1 MKKIFTLILT
11 IVFICSCSIIA
22 SAAEAKYNTAG
33 ELYEAWC
40 ENLPDYICGVWSTDG
55 GANNLTFGIQDNA
68 NGNAGKQEMLSLVK
82 NDSTLTF
89 VYQEY
94 SRNYLLQIQREIDEY
109 MKKEL
114 GLIST
119 ALNEQ
124 NNCVELGIL
133 KERKDDVA
141 TQDMIKEIADR
152 YGNAV
157 TVEYTDEIFELTIGE
172 EQSLQSQHFLF
183 YTMGIIAVLLV
194 GMFFVFQK
202 RNVLLLQT
210 NNGATVSATTYP
222 STKEVEN
229 LVRKTQYDI
238 PSELDQRI
246 MSEINK
252 TE

>member
-1 MKKIFTLILT
+1 MKKLFALILA
-11 IVFICSCSIIA
+11 VVLICSCSIIA
-22 SAAEAKYNTAG
+22 SAEEAKYNTAG
-33 ELYEAWC
+33 ELYEAWY

-55 GANNLTFGIQDNA
+55 GTNNLTFGIQNNA
-68 NGNAGKQEMLSLVK
+68 AGNAGKQEMLDLVK
-82 NDSTLTF
+82 NNSTLTF

-124 NNCVELGIL
+124 NNCIELGIL

-141 TQDMIKEIADR
+141 TQDMIKEITDR
-152 YGNAV
+152 YGKAV
-157 TVEYTDEIFELTIGE
+157 TVEYTDAIYALTTDMNG
-172 EQSLQSQHFLF
+172 LWTSQHIILI
-183 YTMGIIAVLLV
+183 MGIVVVCLAGI
-194 GMFFVFQK
+194 FFVFQK

-210 NNGATVSATTYP
+210 NNGATVSTATSP
-222 STKEVEN
+222 STKEVED

-246 MSEINK
+246 MNEINK

>member
-1 MKKIFTLILT
+1 MKKLFALILA
-11 IVFICSCSIIA
+11 VVLICSCSIIV
-22 SAAEAKYNTAG
+22 SAEEAKYNTAG
-33 ELYEAWC
+33 ELYEAWY

-55 GANNLTFGIQDNA
+55 GTNNLTFGIQNNA
-68 NGNAGKQEMLSLVK
+68 AGNAGKQEMLDLVK
-82 NDSTLTF
+82 NNSTLTF

-124 NNCVELGIL
+124 NNCIELGIL

-141 TQDMIKEIADR
+141 TQDMIKEITDR

-157 TVEYTDEIFELTIGE
+157 TVEYTDAIYALTTDMNG
-172 EQSLQSQHFLF
+172 LWTSQHIILI
-183 YTMGIIAVLLV
+183 MGIVVVFLA

-210 NNGATVSATTYP
+210 NNGATVSTATSP

-246 MSEINK
+246 MNEINK

>member
-1 MKKIFTLILT
+1 MKKIITLILT

-55 GANNLTFGIQDNA
+55 GASNLTFGIQNNA
-68 NGNAGKQEMLSLVK
+68 AGNAGKQEILDLVK

-124 NNCVELGIL
+124 NNCIDLGIL

-157 TVEYTDEIFELTIGE
+157 TVEYTDEILEITIGE

-210 NNGATVSATTYP
+210 NNGATVSTATFP

-246 MSEINK
+246 MNEINK
-252 TE
+252 IE

>member
-1 MKKIFTLILT
+1 MKKLFALILA
-11 IVFICSCSIIA
+11 VVLICSCSIIA
-22 SAAEAKYNTAG
+22 SAEEAKYNTAG
-33 ELYEAWC
+33 ELYEAWY

-55 GANNLTFGIQDNA
+55 GTNNLTFGIQNNA
-68 NGNAGKQEMLSLVK
+68 AGNAGKQEMLDLVK
-82 NDSTLTF
+82 NNSTLTF

-124 NNCVELGIL
+124 NNCIELGIL

-141 TQDMIKEIADR
+141 TQDMIKEITDR

-157 TVEYTDEIFELTIGE
+157 TVEYTDAIYALTTDMNG
-172 EQSLQSQHFLF
+172 LWTSQHIILI
-183 YTMGIIAVLLV
+183 MGIVVVFLA

-210 NNGATVSATTYP
+210 NNGATVSTATSP

-246 MSEINK
+246 MNEINK

>member
-1 MKKIFTLILT
+1 MKKLFALILA
-11 IVFICSCSIIA
+11 VVLICSCSIIV
-22 SAAEAKYNTAG
+22 SAEEAKYNTAG
-33 ELYEAWC
+33 ELYEAWY

-55 GANNLTFGIQDNA
+55 GTNNLTFGIQNNA
-68 NGNAGKQEMLSLVK
+68 AGNAGKQEMLDLVK
-82 NDSTLTF
+82 NNSTLTF

-124 NNCVELGIL
+124 NNCIELGIL

-141 TQDMIKEIADR
+141 TQDMIKEITNR

-157 TVEYTDEIFELTIGE
+157 TVEYTDAIYALTTDMNG
-172 EQSLQSQHFLF
+172 LWTSQHIILI
-183 YTMGIIAVLLV
+183 MGIVVVFLA

-210 NNGATVSATTYP
+210 NNGATVSTATSP

-246 MSEINK
+246 MNEINK

>member
-22 SAAEAKYNTAG
+22 SAAESKYNTAG

-55 GANNLTFGIQDNA
+55 GANNLTFGIQNNA
-68 NGNAGKQEMLSLVK
+68 DGNAGKQEMLSLVK

-109 MKKEL
+109 MIKDL
-114 GLIST
+114 GLVET
-119 ALNEQ
+119 ALDEQ
-124 NNCVELGIL
+124 NNCIELGIL
-133 KERKDDVA
+133 TERKDDVN
-141 TQDMIKEIADR
+141 TQNMLEEIIDK
-152 YGNAV
+152 YGKAV
-157 TVEYTDEIFELTIGE
+157 SVHYTDKIFDLTIGVE
-172 EQSLQSQHFLF
+172 KPFQSQHFLL
-183 YTMGIIAVLLV
+183 YIVGIITVLLV
-194 GMFFVFQK
+194 GLFFVFQK
-202 RNVLLLQT
+202 RNIPLLQT

-246 MSEINK
+246 MREINK

>member
-1 MKKIFTLILT
+1 MIDHYIRQ
-11 IVFICSCSIIA
+11 
-22 SAAEAKYNTAG
+22 
-33 ELYEAWC
+33 WC

-55 GANNLTFGIQDNA
+55 GANNLTFGIQNNA
-68 NGNAGKQEMLSLVK
+68 AGNAGKQEMLDLVK

-109 MKKEL
+109 MKDDL
-114 GLIST
+114 GLVET
-119 ALNEQ
+119 ALDEQ
-124 NNCVELGIL
+124 NNCIGVGIL
-133 KERKDDVA
+133 TERKDDA
-141 TQDMIKEIADR
+141 DTQNMLEEITDK
-152 YGNAV
+152 YGKAV
-157 TVEYTDEIFELTIGE
+157 SIHYTDAIFDLTIGE

-183 YTMGIIAVLLV
+183 YTMGIMAVLLV

-210 NNGATVSATTYP
+210 NNGATVSTATSP

-246 MSEINK
+246 MNEINK
-252 TE
+252 IE

>member
-1 MKKIFTLILT
+1 MKKIITLILT

-55 GANNLTFGIQDNA
+55 GANNLTFGIQNNA
-68 NGNAGKQEMLSLVK
+68 AGNAGKQEMLDLVK

-109 MKKEL
+109 MKDDL
-114 GLIST
+114 GLVET
-119 ALNEQ
+119 ALDEQ
-124 NNCVELGIL
+124 NNCIGVGIL
-133 KERKDDVA
+133 TERKDDA
-141 TQDMIKEIADR
+141 DTQNMLEEITDK
-152 YGNAV
+152 YGKAV
-157 TVEYTDEIFELTIGE
+157 SIHYTDAIFDLTIGE

-183 YTMGIIAVLLV
+183 YTMGIMAVLLV

-210 NNGATVSATTYP
+210 NNGATVSTATSP

-238 PSELDQRI
+238 PSELDKRI
-246 MSEINK
+246 MNEINK
-252 TE
+252 IE

>member
-1 MKKIFTLILT
+1 MKKLFALILA
-11 IVFICSCSIIA
+11 VVLICSCSIIA
-22 SAAEAKYNTAG
+22 SAEEAKYNTAG
-33 ELYEAWC
+33 ELYEAWY

-55 GANNLTFGIQDNA
+55 GTNNLTFGIQNNA
-68 NGNAGKQEMLSLVK
+68 AGNAGKQEMLDLVK
-82 NDSTLTF
+82 NNSTLTF

-124 NNCVELGIL
+124 NNCIELGIL

-141 TQDMIKEIADR
+141 TQDMIKEITDR

-157 TVEYTDEIFELTIGE
+157 TVEYTDAIYALTTDMNG
-172 EQSLQSQHFLF
+172 LWTSQHIILI
-183 YTMGIIAVLLV
+183 MGIVVVFLA

-210 NNGATVSATTYP
+210 NNGATVSTATSP
-222 STKEVEN
+222 STKEVED

-246 MSEINK
+246 MNEINK

>member
-1 MKKIFTLILT
+1 MKKIITLILT

-33 ELYEAWC
+33 ELYEVWC

-55 GANNLTFGIQDNA
+55 GANNLTFGIQNNA
-68 NGNAGKQEMLSLVK
+68 AGNAGKQEMLDLVK

-109 MKKEL
+109 MKDDL
-114 GLIST
+114 GLVET
-119 ALNEQ
+119 ALDEQ
-124 NNCVELGIL
+124 NNCIGLGIL
-133 KERKDDVA
+133 TERKDDA
-141 TQDMIKEIADR
+141 DTQNMLEEITDK
-152 YGNAV
+152 YGKAV
-157 TVEYTDEIFELTIGE
+157 SIHYTDAIFDLTIGE
-172 EQSLQSQHFLF
+172 ERSLQSQHFLF
-183 YTMGIIAVLLV
+183 YTMGIMAVLLV

-210 NNGATVSATTYP
+210 NNGAPVSTATSP

-246 MSEINK
+246 MNEINK
-252 TE
+252 IE

>member
-1 MKKIFTLILT
+1 ML
-11 IVFICSCSIIA
+11 ICSCSIIV
-22 SAAEAKYNTAG
+22 SAEEAKYNTAG
-33 ELYEAWC
+33 ELYEAWY

-55 GANNLTFGIQDNA
+55 GTNNLTFGIQNNA
-68 NGNAGKQEMLSLVK
+68 AGNAGKQEMLDLVK
-82 NDSTLTF
+82 NNSTLTF

-124 NNCVELGIL
+124 NNCIELGIL

-141 TQDMIKEIADR
+141 TQDMIKEITDR

-157 TVEYTDEIFELTIGE
+157 TVEYTDAIYALTTDMNG
-172 EQSLQSQHFLF
+172 LWTSQHIILI
-183 YTMGIIAVLLV
+183 MGIVVVFLA

-210 NNGATVSATTYP
+210 NNGATVSTATSP

-246 MSEINK
+246 MNEINK

>member
-1 MKKIFTLILT
+1 MKKLFALILA
-11 IVFICSCSIIA
+11 VVLICSCSIIA
-22 SAAEAKYNTAG
+22 SAEEAKYNTAG
-33 ELYEAWC
+33 ELYEAWY

-55 GANNLTFGIQDNA
+55 GTNNLTFGIQNNA
-68 NGNAGKQEMLSLVK
+68 AGNAGKQEMLDLVK
-82 NDSTLTF
+82 NNSTLTF

-124 NNCVELGIL
+124 NNCIELGIL

-141 TQDMIKEIADR
+141 TQDMIKEITDR

-157 TVEYTDEIFELTIGE
+157 TVEYTDAIYALTTDMNG
-172 EQSLQSQHFLF
+172 LWTSQHIILI
-183 YTMGIIAVLLV
+183 MGIVVVCLAGI
-194 GMFFVFQK
+194 FFVFQK

-210 NNGATVSATTYP
+210 NNGATVSTATSP
-222 STKEVEN
+222 STKEVED

-246 MSEINK
+246 MNEINK

>member
-1 MKKIFTLILT
+1 MKKIITLILT

-22 SAAEAKYNTAG
+22 SAEEAKYNTAG

-55 GANNLTFGIQDNA
+55 GASNLTFGIQNNA
-68 NGNAGKQEMLSLVK
+68 AGNAGKQEILDLVR

-109 MKKEL
+109 MKDDL
-114 GLIST
+114 GLVET
-119 ALNEQ
+119 ALDEQ
-124 NNCVELGIL
+124 NNCIGVGIL
-133 KERKDDVA
+133 TERKDDA
-141 TQDMIKEIADR
+141 DTQNMLEEITDK
-152 YGNAV
+152 YGKAV
-157 TVEYTDEIFELTIGE
+157 SIHYTDAIFDLTIGE

-183 YTMGIIAVLLV
+183 YTMGIMAVLLV

-210 NNGATVSATTYP
+210 NNGATVSTATFP

-246 MSEINK
+246 MNEINK
-252 TE
+252 AE

>member
-1 MKKIFTLILT
+1 MKKLFALILA
-11 IVFICSCSIIA
+11 VVLICSSSIIA
-22 SAAEAKYNTAG
+22 SAEEAKYNTAG
-33 ELYEAWC
+33 ELYEAWS

-55 GANNLTFGIQDNA
+55 GTNNLTFGIQNNA
-68 NGNAGKQEMLSLVK
+68 AGNAGKQEMLDLVK
-82 NDSTLTF
+82 NNSTLTF

-124 NNCVELGIL
+124 NNCIELGIL

-141 TQDMIKEIADR
+141 TQDMIKEITDR

-157 TVEYTDEIFELTIGE
+157 TVEYTDAIYALTTDMNG
-172 EQSLQSQHFLF
+172 LWTSQHIILI
-183 YTMGIIAVLLV
+183 MGIVVVCLAGI
-194 GMFFVFQK
+194 FFVFQK

-210 NNGATVSATTYP
+210 NNGATVSTATSP
-222 STKEVEN
+222 STKEVED

-246 MSEINK
+246 MNEINK

>member
-1 MKKIFTLILT
+1 MKKLFALILA
-11 IVFICSCSIIA
+11 VVLICSCSIIV
-22 SAAEAKYNTAG
+22 SAEEAKYNTAG
-33 ELYEAWC
+33 ELYEAWY

-55 GANNLTFGIQDNA
+55 GTNNLTFGIQNNA
-68 NGNAGKQEMLSLVK
+68 AGNAGKQEMLDLVK
-82 NDSTLTF
+82 NNSTLTF

-124 NNCVELGIL
+124 NNCIELGIL

-141 TQDMIKEIADR
+141 TQDMIKEITDR

-157 TVEYTDEIFELTIGE
+157 TVEHTDAIYALTTDMNG
-172 EQSLQSQHFLF
+172 LWTSQHIILI
-183 YTMGIIAVLLV
+183 MGIVVVFLA

-210 NNGATVSATTYP
+210 NNGATVSTATSP

-246 MSEINK
+246 MNEINK

>member
-1 MKKIFTLILT
+1 MKKLFALILA
-11 IVFICSCSIIA
+11 VVLICSCSIIV
-22 SAAEAKYNTAG
+22 SAEEAKYNTAG
-33 ELYEAWC
+33 ELYEAWY

-55 GANNLTFGIQDNA
+55 GTNNLTFGIKNNA
-68 NGNAGKQEMLSLVK
+68 AGNAGKQEMLDLVK
-82 NDSTLTF
+82 NNSTLTF

-124 NNCVELGIL
+124 NNCIELGIL

-141 TQDMIKEIADR
+141 TQDMIKEVTDR

-157 TVEYTDEIFELTIGE
+157 TVEYTDAIYALTTDMNG
-172 EQSLQSQHFLF
+172 LWTSQHIILI
-183 YTMGIIAVLLV
+183 MGIVVVFLA

-210 NNGATVSATTYP
+210 NNGATVSTATSP

-246 MSEINK
+246 MNEINK

>member
-1 MKKIFTLILT
+1 MKKLFALILA
-11 IVFICSCSIIA
+11 VVLICSCSIIA
-22 SAAEAKYNTAG
+22 SAEEAKYNTAG
-33 ELYEAWC
+33 ELYEAWY

-55 GANNLTFGIQDNA
+55 GTSNLTFGIQNNA
-68 NGNAGKQEMLSLVK
+68 AGNAGKQEMLDLVK
-82 NDSTLTF
+82 NNSTLTF

-124 NNCVELGIL
+124 NNCIELGIL

-141 TQDMIKEIADR
+141 TQDMIKEITDR

-157 TVEYTDEIFELTIGE
+157 TVEYTDAIYALTTDMNG
-172 EQSLQSQHFLF
+172 LWTSQHIILI
-183 YTMGIIAVLLV
+183 MGIVVVFLA

-210 NNGATVSATTYP
+210 NNGATVSTATSP

-246 MSEINK
+246 MNEINK

>member
-1 MKKIFTLILT
+1 MKKLFSLILA
-11 IVFICSCSIIA
+11 VVLICSCSIIA
-22 SAAEAKYNTAG
+22 SAEEAKYNTAG

-55 GANNLTFGIQDNA
+55 GSNNLTFGIQN
-68 NGNAGKQEMLSLVK
+68 NESGNAGKQEMLDLVK

-109 MKKEL
+109 MKDDL
-114 GLIST
+114 GLVET
-119 ALNEQ
+119 ALDEQ
-124 NNCVELGIL
+124 NNCIGVGIL
-133 KERKDDVA
+133 TERKDDA
-141 TQDMIKEIADR
+141 DTQNMLEEITDK
-152 YGNAV
+152 YGKAV
-157 TVEYTDEIFELTIGE
+157 SIHYTDAIFDLTIGE

-183 YTMGIIAVLLV
+183 YTMGIMAVLLV

-210 NNGATVSATTYP
+210 NNGATVSTATSP

-246 MSEINK
+246 MNEINK
-252 TE
+252 IE

>member
-1 MKKIFTLILT
+1 MKKLFALILA
-11 IVFICSCSIIA
+11 VVLICSCSIIV
-22 SAAEAKYNTAG
+22 SAEEAKYNTAG
-33 ELYEAWC
+33 ELYEAWY

-55 GANNLTFGIQDNA
+55 GTNNLTFGIQNNA
-68 NGNAGKQEMLSLVK
+68 AGNAGKQEMLDLVK
-82 NDSTLTF
+82 NNSTLTF

-124 NNCVELGIL
+124 NNCIELGIL

-141 TQDMIKEIADR
+141 TQDMIKEITDR

-157 TVEYTDEIFELTIGE
+157 TVEYTDAIYALTTDMNG
-172 EQSLQSQHFLF
+172 LWTSQHIILIMGLVVVFL
-183 YTMGIIAVLLV
+183 A

-210 NNGATVSATTYP
+210 NNGATVSTATSP

-246 MSEINK
+246 MNEINK

>member
-1 MKKIFTLILT
+1 
-11 IVFICSCSIIA
+11 
-22 SAAEAKYNTAG
+22 
-33 ELYEAWC
+33 
-40 ENLPDYICGVWSTDG
+40 
-55 GANNLTFGIQDNA
+55 
-68 NGNAGKQEMLSLVK
+68 MLDLVK
-82 NDSTLTF
+82 NNSTLTF

-124 NNCVELGIL
+124 NNCIELGIL

-141 TQDMIKEIADR
+141 TQDMIKEITDR

-157 TVEYTDEIFELTIGE
+157 TVEYTDAIYALTTDMNG
-172 EQSLQSQHFLF
+172 LWTSQHIILI
-183 YTMGIIAVLLV
+183 MGIVVVFLA

-210 NNGATVSATTYP
+210 NNGATVSTATSP

-246 MSEINK
+246 MNEINK

>member
-1 MKKIFTLILT
+1 MKKLFALILT
-11 IVFICSCSIIA
+11 LVLICSCAIIA
-22 SAAEAKYNTAG
+22 SAEEAKYNTAG

-55 GANNLTFGIQDNA
+55 GTNNLTFGIQNNA
-68 NGNAGKQEMLSLVK
+68 SGNAGKQEMLDFVE

-94 SRNYLLQIQREIDEY
+94 SRNYLLQVQREIDEY

-124 NNCVELGIL
+124 NNCIELGIL

-141 TQDMIKEIADR
+141 TQDMIKEITDR

-157 TVEYTDEIFELTIGE
+157 TVEYTDAIYEITTDMNGLWT
-172 EQSLQSQHFLF
+172 SQHIVLI
-183 YTMGIIAVLLV
+183 MGIVLVFLA

-202 RNVLLLQT
+202 RNVLLLQA
-210 NNGATVSATTYP
+210 NNGATVSATTSP
-222 STKEVEN
+222 SAKEVEN

-246 MSEINK
+246 MNEINK

>member
-22 SAAEAKYNTAG
+22 SAAESKYNTAG

-55 GANNLTFGIQDNA
+55 GANNLTFGIQNNA
-68 NGNAGKQEMLSLVK
+68 DGNAGKQEMLSLVK

-109 MKKEL
+109 MIKDL
-114 GLIST
+114 GLVET
-119 ALNEQ
+119 ALDEQ
-124 NNCVELGIL
+124 NNCIELGIL
-133 KERKDDVA
+133 TERKDDVN
-141 TQDMIKEIADR
+141 TQNMLEEIIDK
-152 YGNAV
+152 YGKAV
-157 TVEYTDEIFELTIGE
+157 RVHYTDKIFDLTISVE
-172 EQSLQSQHFLF
+172 KPFQSQHFLL
-183 YTMGIIAVLLV
+183 YIVGIITVLLV
-194 GMFFVFQK
+194 GLFFVFQK
-202 RNVLLLQT
+202 RNILLLQT

-246 MSEINK
+246 MREINK

>member
-1 MKKIFTLILT
+1 MKKLFALILA
-11 IVFICSCSIIA
+11 VVLICSCSIIV
-22 SAAEAKYNTAG
+22 SAEEAKYNTAG
-33 ELYEAWC
+33 ELYEAWY

-55 GANNLTFGIQDNA
+55 GTNNLTYGIKNNA
-68 NGNAGKQEMLSLVK
+68 AGNAGKQEMLDLVK
-82 NDSTLTF
+82 NNSTLTF

-124 NNCVELGIL
+124 NNCIELGIL

-141 TQDMIKEIADR
+141 TQDMIKEVTDR

-157 TVEYTDEIFELTIGE
+157 TVEYTDAIYALTTDMNG
-172 EQSLQSQHFLF
+172 LWTSQHIILI
-183 YTMGIIAVLLV
+183 MGIVVVFLA

-210 NNGATVSATTYP
+210 NNGATVSTATSP

-246 MSEINK
+246 MNEINK

>member
-1 MKKIFTLILT
+1 MKKIITLILT
-11 IVFICSCSIIA
+11 IVLICSCSIIA

-55 GANNLTFGIQDNA
+55 GANNLTFGIQNNA
-68 NGNAGKQEMLSLVK
+68 AGNAGKQEMLDLVK

-109 MKKEL
+109 MKDDL
-114 GLIST
+114 GLVET
-119 ALNEQ
+119 ALDEQ
-124 NNCVELGIL
+124 NNCIGVGIL
-133 KERKDDVA
+133 TERKDDA
-141 TQDMIKEIADR
+141 DTQNMLEEITDK
-152 YGNAV
+152 YGKAV
-157 TVEYTDEIFELTIGE
+157 SIHYTDAIFDLTIGE

-183 YTMGIIAVLLV
+183 YTMGIMAVLLV

-210 NNGATVSATTYP
+210 NNGATVSTATSP

-246 MSEINK
+246 MNEINK
-252 TE
+252 IE

>member
-1 MKKIFTLILT
+1 MKKLFALILA
-11 IVFICSCSIIA
+11 VVLICSCSIIV
-22 SAAEAKYNTAG
+22 SAEEAKYNTAG
-33 ELYEAWC
+33 ELYEAWY

-55 GANNLTFGIQDNA
+55 GPNNLTFGIQNNA
-68 NGNAGKQEMLSLVK
+68 AGNAGKQEMLDLVK
-82 NDSTLTF
+82 NNSTLTF

-124 NNCVELGIL
+124 NNCIELGIL

-141 TQDMIKEIADR
+141 TQDMIKEITDR

-157 TVEYTDEIFELTIGE
+157 TVEYTDAIYALTTDMNG
-172 EQSLQSQHFLF
+172 LWTSQHIILI
-183 YTMGIIAVLLV
+183 MGIVVVFLA

-210 NNGATVSATTYP
+210 NNGATVSTATSP

-246 MSEINK
+246 MNEINK

>member
-1 MKKIFTLILT
+1 MKKLFALILA
-11 IVFICSCSIIA
+11 VVLICSSSIIA
-22 SAAEAKYNTAG
+22 SAEEAKYNTAG

-55 GANNLTFGIQDNA
+55 GTSNLTFGIQNNA
-68 NGNAGKQEMLSLVK
+68 AGNTGKQEMLDLVK
-82 NDSTLTF
+82 NNSTLTF

-124 NNCVELGIL
+124 NNCIELGIL

-141 TQDMIKEIADR
+141 TQDMIKEITDR

-157 TVEYTDEIFELTIGE
+157 TVEYTDAIYALTTDMNG
-172 EQSLQSQHFLF
+172 LWTSQHIILI
-183 YTMGIIAVLLV
+183 MGIVVVFLA

-210 NNGATVSATTYP
+210 NNGATVSTATSP

-246 MSEINK
+246 MNEINK

>member
-1 MKKIFTLILT
+1 MKKLFALILA
-11 IVFICSCSIIA
+11 VVLICSCSIIV
-22 SAAEAKYNTAG
+22 SAEEAKYNTAG
-33 ELYEAWC
+33 ELFEAWY

-55 GANNLTFGIQDNA
+55 GTNNLTFGIQNNA
-68 NGNAGKQEMLSLVK
+68 AGNAGKQEMLDLVK
-82 NDSTLTF
+82 NNSTLTF

-124 NNCVELGIL
+124 NNCIELGIL

-141 TQDMIKEIADR
+141 TQDMIKEITDR

-157 TVEYTDEIFELTIGE
+157 TVEYTDAIYALTTDMNG
-172 EQSLQSQHFLF
+172 LWTSQHIILI
-183 YTMGIIAVLLV
+183 MGIVVVFLA

-210 NNGATVSATTYP
+210 NNGATVSTATSP

-246 MSEINK
+246 MNEINK

>member
-1 MKKIFTLILT
+1 MKKLFALILA
-11 IVFICSCSIIA
+11 VVLICSCSIIV
-22 SAAEAKYNTAG
+22 SAEEAKYNTAG
-33 ELYEAWC
+33 ELYEAWY

-55 GANNLTFGIQDNA
+55 GTNNLTFGIQNNA
-68 NGNAGKQEMLSLVK
+68 AGNAGKQEMLDLVK
-82 NDSTLTF
+82 NNSTLTF

-124 NNCVELGIL
+124 NNCIELGIL

-141 TQDMIKEIADR
+141 TQDMIKEVTDR

-157 TVEYTDEIFELTIGE
+157 TVEYTDAIYALTTDMNG
-172 EQSLQSQHFLF
+172 LWTSQHIILI
-183 YTMGIIAVLLV
+183 MGIVVVFLA

-210 NNGATVSATTYP
+210 NNGATVSTATSP

-246 MSEINK
+246 MNEINK

>member
-1 MKKIFTLILT
+1 
-11 IVFICSCSIIA
+11 
-22 SAAEAKYNTAG
+22 
-33 ELYEAWC
+33 
-40 ENLPDYICGVWSTDG
+40 
-55 GANNLTFGIQDNA
+55 
-68 NGNAGKQEMLSLVK
+68 MLDLVK

-109 MKKEL
+109 MKDDL
-114 GLIST
+114 GLVET
-119 ALNEQ
+119 ALDEQ
-124 NNCVELGIL
+124 NNCIGVGIL
-133 KERKDDVA
+133 TERKDDA
-141 TQDMIKEIADR
+141 DTQNMLEEITDK
-152 YGNAV
+152 YGKAV
-157 TVEYTDEIFELTIGE
+157 SIHYTDAILDLTIGE

-183 YTMGIIAVLLV
+183 YTMGIMVVLLV

-210 NNGATVSATTYP
+210 NNGATVSTATSP

-246 MSEINK
+246 MNEINK
-252 TE
+252 IE